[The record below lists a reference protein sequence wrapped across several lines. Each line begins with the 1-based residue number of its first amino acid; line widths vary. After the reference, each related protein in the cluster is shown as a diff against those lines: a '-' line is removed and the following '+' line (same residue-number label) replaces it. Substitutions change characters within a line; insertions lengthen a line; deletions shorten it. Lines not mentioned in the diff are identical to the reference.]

1 MAISRRRFIRNAS
14 AAAAATTT
22 LGMPA
27 IVRAA
32 EEATILGLFDY
43 TGAYAEVGPLMERG
57 AKLALE
63 EAGYQ
68 AGTVKLRMVT
78 RDAETKASSATR
90 RSEEAIDSDG
100 ARFIVGPW
108 SSGVALAVVEVA
120 KNKKVMHWFSGG
132 TEDVSGK
139 RCNRY
144 SFQWAASPW
153 TAMDAV
159 LGGLKKEN
167 PSVKNL
173 YLFITDYAF
182 GWFLQKYV
190 TELAPKHGMQVV
202 GADRQPLGQREYS
215 SYVTKAAAANPDAI
229 FMANFGL
236 DAISAARQLQSFGL
250 TPKIPLVM
258 SWSSGVEELIQM
270 SPELRENVI
279 FGSNFYYTVD
289 TPLAERFV
297 ASYKKVDPQGNPPG
311 YAPAAGYALMRT
323 TIEGIR
329 RANSAEVP
337 KVIKALEGATIDDI
351 TGKLTIQANNHQ
363 SIRPFFVC
371 KTKSA
376 IDMKDPF
383 DFGTV
388 IAQSAT
394 PQPAELNECKD
405 IGEL

>member
-1 MAISRRRFIRNAS
+1 MSMSRRRFIRDAS
-14 AAAAATTT
+14 GAAAV

-27 IVRAA
+27 IARAA

-63 EAGYQ
+63 EAGYR
-68 AGTVKLRMVT
+68 AGDVKLRLVT

-132 TEDVSGK
+132 TEDISGK

-144 SFQWAASPW
+144 AFQWAASPW

-173 YLFITDYAF
+173 YLFVTDYAF
-182 GWFLQKYV
+182 GWSLQKYV
-190 TELAPKHGMQVV
+190 TELAPKHGMQVA

-215 SYVTKAAAANPDAI
+215 SYITKAAAANPDAI
-229 FMANFGL
+229 LMINFGL
-236 DAISAARQLQSFGL
+236 DTISAARQLQSFGL

-258 SWSSGVEELIQM
+258 AWSSGVEELIQM
-270 SPELRENVI
+270 SPEVRENVI
-279 FGSNFYYTVD
+279 FGSNFYYAVD
-289 TPLAERFV
+289 TPLAHGFV
-297 ASYKKVDPQGNPPG
+297 ANYKKVDPQGNPPG
-311 YAPAAGYALMRT
+311 YAPSAGYALMRA

-337 KVIKALEGATIDDI
+337 KVIKALEGAEIDDI
-351 TGKLTIQANNHQ
+351 TGKMKIQASNHQ
-363 SIRPFFVC
+363 CIRPFFVC
-371 KTKSA
+371 KTKPVKE
-376 IDMKDPF
+376 MKDPY
-383 DFGTV
+383 DFGAL
-388 IAQSAT
+388 IAESST

-405 IGEL
+405 IGDL